1 MQIRREGTDDVLSR
15 AEDYIG
21 SADQILNEQLDYYHD
36 PDTEKARLQ
45 IAEAQVHAT
54 AAVAAAVD
62 RLAEAIENLT
72 IGR

>member
-1 MQIRREGTDDVLSR
+1 MQIRREGTDDVHSR

-21 SADQILNEQLDYYHD
+21 SADRILNEQLDYYHD